1 MHIVMLLS
9 YSFGL
14 NCKVPSP
21 DVKGFDGPSMNQ
33 KKVNITAESGTCN
46 VCSAP
51 CTSCMHLNQA
61 LMGSKRKEYFDET
74 CLDGVASQYS
84 ANDCDVL
91 RPFSGALEHS
101 PQGTADE
108 TSHPQGFNSGYSCDN
123 TKNKPASTDASGALE
138 DVSTVRKLFD
148 RAKLSETYLPPKPW
162 SRSIEINISN
172 EDSKPVEGQ
181 DDNISC
187 VSSANDLNS
196 RVNND
201 DSYLD
206 RKVAPSS
213 SVSSG
218 NLYPEGTR
226 VSIQGAGSE
235 GDDHEIPLGELKSLN
250 EDNQVKKLTESL
262 ETPDVPD
269 PSPRLLPGYESE
281 GSDILEQDVSNT
293 TSFLFKQYI

>member
-1 MHIVMLLS
+1 MAHVCSSPLS
-9 YSFGL
+9 YSSGL
-14 NCKVPSP
+14 NDKVPSP
-21 DVKGFDGPSMNQ
+21 DVKGFGGPSMSQ

-51 CTSCMHLNQA
+51 CTSCMHLNQV
-61 LMGSKRKEYFDET
+61 LMGSKRKEYSDET

-84 ANDCDVL
+84 ANDCDVS
-91 RPFSGALEHS
+91 RPFSGASEHS
-101 PQGTADE
+101 PQGIADE
-108 TSHPQGFNSGYSCDN
+108 ISHQQGFTSGYSSEN
-123 TKNKPASTDASGALE
+123 TKNKLASTDVSGASE
-138 DVSTVRKLFD
+138 RKLFN
-148 RAKLSETYLPPKPW
+148 RAKLPETYLPPKPW
-162 SRSIEINISN
+162 SSSIEMNISN

-187 VSSANDLNS
+187 VSSGNDLNT
-196 RVNND
+196 RVNDD

-206 RKVAPSS
+206 RKIAPSS

-218 NLYPEGTR
+218 NLYPEGTG

-235 GDDHEIPLGELKSLN
+235 RDDREIPFGDFKSLN

-269 PSPRLLPGYESE
+269 PSQRLLPEDESE

-293 TSFLFKQYI
+293 TSFLFK